1 MSDAILA
8 DIQRSLGRIEQK
20 VDGVS
25 EWMEKHTVEDRAM
38 FGVLQADVQEI
49 KITRAERKGAVKVL
63 AKLVGLVTSGGAAG
77 GLIEHFLHR

>member
-25 EWMEKHTVEDRAM
+25 EWMEKHTAEDRAL
-38 FGVLQADVQEI
+38 FAELNVSVRDIQLN
-49 KITRAERKGAVKVL
+49 RAERKGAFRVV
-63 AKLVGLVTSGGAAG
+63 AKLIGLVTSGGAAG